1 MTFVKLVFRP
11 QRVVQRLLPGK
22 EKLLNEKEVISIHKS
37 SWLHTLV
44 ALNKVTFERLM
55 NFKE

>member
-11 QRVVQRLLPGK
+11 QRVVQRLFL
-22 EKLLNEKEVISIHKS
+22 EVISIHKS

>member
-1 MTFVKLVFRP
+1 MTLVKLVFRP
-11 QRVVQRLLPGK
+11 QRVVQRLLPGE